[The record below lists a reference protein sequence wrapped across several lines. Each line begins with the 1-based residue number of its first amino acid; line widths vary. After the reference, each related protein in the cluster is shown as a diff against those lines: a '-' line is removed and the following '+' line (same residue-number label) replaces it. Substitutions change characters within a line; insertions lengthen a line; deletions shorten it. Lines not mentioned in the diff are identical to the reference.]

1 MNESRTRT
9 IFIVLHQSQ
18 VKEWLATVEFAV
30 NNKTHLATEMSLFM
44 MNYGR
49 NLRMEVDIIRK
60 KNGKSNKV
68 CRKDKKDVREGQS
81 STKKDKEMK

>member
-60 KNGKSNKV
+60 KMEKATEFAK
-68 CRKDKKDVREGQS
+68 RIKKMQEKARAALKK
-81 STKKDKEMK
+81 TKK

>member
-18 VKEWLATVEFAV
+18 VKEWLATVEFVV

-60 KNGKSNKV
+60 KMEKATEFAK
-68 CRKDKKDVREGQS
+68 RIKKMQEKARAALKK
-81 STKKDKEMK
+81 TKK